1 MTEFLILVT
10 GKDFKIEPSDSFEV
24 QLYLDENDIP
34 CFKSV
39 SWKKLQ
45 GGLPFQQNSILPGDQ
60 LLCKSFYEVIRGQN
74 LTVEFMSRESY
85 DMRIVRI
92 QSPEGHIL
100 VMNWKVAYCQ
110 KYLFWITTTWNI
122 A

>member
-1 MTEFLILVT
+1 MIDYVFQVNIWFQTMTEFLILVT
-10 GKDFKIEPSDSFEV
+10 GKDFKIEPTDSFEV

-60 LLCKSFYEVIRGQN
+60 LLCKSFEVNFFVRGQIHGSGVIWYGN
-74 LTVEFMSRESY
+74 
-85 DMRIVRI
+85 
-92 QSPEGHIL
+92 G
-100 VMNWKVAYCQ
+100 
-110 KYLFWITTTWNI
+110 
-122 A
+122 

>member
-60 LLCKSFYEVIRGQN
+60 LLCKSFYEDEVIRGQIYE
-74 LTVEFMSRESY
+74 L
-85 DMRIVRI
+85 
-92 QSPEGHIL
+92 G
-100 VMNWKVAYCQ
+100 VMWYENS
-110 KYLFWITTTWNI
+110 
-122 A
+122 

>member
-60 LLCKSFYEVIRGQN
+60 LLCKSFYEDEVIRGQN
-74 LTVEFMSRESY
+74 LTVRFMSRESY

-92 QSPEGHIL
+92 HSPEGHIL
-100 VMNWKVAYCQ
+100 VIN
-110 KYLFWITTTWNI
+110 
-122 A
+122 